1 MPLFQGG
8 RSTSISFGES
18 GTASVIA
25 QAARGEEPGYLAR
38 LIVEAEPAPR
48 TRMRA
53 ALRGDCHTHS
63 DWSDGGSPPREMA
76 EAARDLGHEWIA
88 LTDHSPRLSSR
99 RTHARAAGGT
109 TRPCGPAERR
119 TRPFR
124 ILTGEVDI
132 LEDGTLDQRD
142 DLLGELDV
150 VLASVHS
157 KLRMAAEEMTSR
169 MLTAVS
175 SPHVDVLGHW

>member
-25 QAARGEEPGYLAR
+25 QAARGEEPGYPAR

-99 RTHARAAGGT
+99 T
-109 TRPCGPAERR
+109 
-119 TRPFR
+119 
-124 ILTGEVDI
+124 D
-132 LEDGTLDQRD
+132 
-142 DLLGELDV
+142 
-150 VLASVHS
+150 
-157 KLRMAAEEMTSR
+157 SR
-169 MLTAVS
+169 
-175 SPHVDVLGHW
+175 